1 MGTIVSEVGPA
12 VLEPNRCRI
21 NAFWLLFRC
30 IGLNCTFTFIKG
42 IVINAYEESSNKT
55 SRRKQIVFVL
65 FLKHIILTIYLGQ
78 RSGRVTVLMSF
89 FS

>member
-42 IVINAYEESSNKT
+42 IVINAYEESSNK
-55 SRRKQIVFVL
+55 KQAGGNKL
-65 FLKHIILTIYLGQ
+65 FLYY
-78 RSGRVTVLMSF
+78 F
-89 FS
+89 